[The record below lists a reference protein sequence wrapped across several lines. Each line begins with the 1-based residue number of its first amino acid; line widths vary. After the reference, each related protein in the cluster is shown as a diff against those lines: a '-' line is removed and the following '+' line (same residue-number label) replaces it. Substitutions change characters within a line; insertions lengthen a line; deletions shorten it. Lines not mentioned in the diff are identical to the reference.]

1 MDIQND
7 TLNSTR
13 ETPFS
18 LTYRVEAMIPLEI
31 GLPTLRIEE
40 FDLKNNEHTLAKDLD
55 LTQECRDL
63 AMIRLASYESSLRK
77 KFGRNVSKRVLTQG
91 DLVLCKVIGSKKD
104 LTQGKLGANWEGLY
118 QIISVAGLRAFNL
131 QG

>member
-1 MDIQND
+1 
-7 TLNSTR
+7 
-13 ETPFS
+13 
-18 LTYRVEAMIPLEI
+18 MIPLEI

-104 LTQGKLGANWEGLY
+104 LT
-118 QIISVAGLRAFNL
+118 
-131 QG
+131 

>member
-40 FDLKNNEHTLAKDLD
+40 FDLKNIEHTLAKDLD
-55 LTQECRDL
+55 LT
-63 AMIRLASYESSLRK
+63 
-77 KFGRNVSKRVLTQG
+77 
-91 DLVLCKVIGSKKD
+91 
-104 LTQGKLGANWEGLY
+104 
-118 QIISVAGLRAFNL
+118 
-131 QG
+131 